1 MLLLLPGIPF
11 PDPNDVFNCEKPA
24 TREKKKSFISSLRL
38 RLHIY
43 WHIIDFKWRKHQH
56 RSIYR
61 QQQHNNFYWMSI
73 SMKIDLLS
81 LSFAKAAVKDHLNC
95 FSINL
100 RHKNERWSKKVTGWL
115 SISSIRHHQLFNL
128 VITAEK

>member
-1 MLLLLPGIPF
+1 MLL
-11 PDPNDVFNCEKPA
+11 
-24 TREKKKSFISSLRL
+24 TRHSISGSKWRLQLRKTCNKREKKSFISSL

-43 WHIIDFKWRKHQH
+43 WHIIDFKWRKHQY

-100 RHKNERWSKKVTGWL
+100 RHKNERRSKKVTGWL

-128 VITAEK
+128 VITAEN